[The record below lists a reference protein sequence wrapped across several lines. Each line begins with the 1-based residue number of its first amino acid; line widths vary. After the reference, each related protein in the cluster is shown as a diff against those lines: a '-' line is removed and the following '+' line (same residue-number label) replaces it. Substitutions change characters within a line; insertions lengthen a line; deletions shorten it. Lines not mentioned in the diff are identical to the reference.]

1 MKNILITGGTG
12 FIGRK
17 LCIFFLKKKFRVFC
31 LDYKDE
37 KNFFVKN
44 TKKKFKKNFLYFR
57 CNLEQHSEIK
67 NFLKEIKKYGRIDT
81 VINNA
86 AITGDSFKSGWNTNF
101 QNQTYIN
108 FERALKVNLLSVFEI
123 CKGLKDNLIKS
134 KSPSIINISS
144 IYSNLAH
151 DKSLYVGSKIYNP
164 AAYSASKAGLN
175 QLTRWMASELSPK
188 IRVNSISPG
197 GISRSQ
203 SKSFKKKY
211 ISKTLL
217 NRMAK
222 EEDIINLIIFLSSEK
237 SSYITGENITI
248 DGGYSI
254 K

>member
-1 MKNILITGGTG
+1 MKNILITGGAG
-12 FIGRK
+12 FIGKK
-17 LCIFFLKKKFRVFC
+17 LCQYFLKNKNRVFC

-37 KNFFVKN
+37 NEYFLRD
-44 TKKKFKKNFLYFR
+44 TKKKFKQNFYYFK
-57 CNLEQHSEIK
+57 CNLEE
-67 NFLKEIKKYGRIDT
+67 FKEIKTFIKNIKKFGCIDII
-81 VINNA
+81 INNA
-86 AITGDSFKSGWNTNF
+86 SITGDSLKSGWNTNF
-101 QNQTYIN
+101 QKQSYNN
-108 FERALKVNLLSVFEI
+108 FERAIKVNLLSVFEI
-123 CKGLKDNLIKS
+123 CKGLKTCLVKS

-151 DKSLYVGSKIYNP
+151 DKSLYAKNNINNP

-197 GISRSQ
+197 GIGRNQ
-203 SKSFKKKY
+203 PKSFLKKY
-211 ISKTLL
+211 IKKTLL
-217 NRMAK
+217 SRMAK
-222 EEDIINLIIFLSSEK
+222 EEDVINLVSFLASEK